1 MSATTSECCSTAAS
15 ITEVLLGGDA
25 VLNLTPQTLNVVHGT
40 PFIGVADG
48 QLCLSAKPAA
58 IQWQQHLADSVRKLA
73 LPEIARVVI
82 VTDATTADA
91 ASVTGAFAASGIP
104 HVLCVLQ
111 VACDAEAF
119 MDEADAEAV
128 AERLRQLGYL

>member
-1 MSATTSECCSTAAS
+1 MSAITSECCSTAAS

-40 PFIGVADG
+40 QFIGVADG
-48 QLCLSAKPAA
+48 RLCLSAKPAA
-58 IQWQQHLADSVRKLA
+58 IDWQPHFADSIRQLTM
-73 LPEIARVVI
+73 PDISRIVI
-82 VTDATTADA
+82 ITDAATGDA
-91 ASVTGAFAASGIP
+91 SSVSRAFAASGIP
-104 HVLCVLQ
+104 HMICVLRD
-111 VACDAEAF
+111 VCDADAF